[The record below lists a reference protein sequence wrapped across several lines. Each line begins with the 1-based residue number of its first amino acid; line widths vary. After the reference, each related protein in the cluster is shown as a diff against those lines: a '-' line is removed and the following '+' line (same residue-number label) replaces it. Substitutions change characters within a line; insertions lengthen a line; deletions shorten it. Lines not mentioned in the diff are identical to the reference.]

1 MGNGSELSVNMMA
14 TDHLKTEAKPFP
26 QTSCITQRTCNEIC
40 VSQREYVES
49 NCRNACSVLLI
60 VPVLVTGPMCLLLP
74 VSGQ

>member
-1 MGNGSELSVNMMA
+1 MA
-14 TDHLKTEAKPFP
+14 TDPLKTEAGPIP
-26 QTSCITQRTCNEIC
+26 QTSCIIICVIQRTCNKMY
-40 VSQREYVES
+40 VSQSEYVES